1 MDHSLCGYL
10 NRCTDEE
17 LAGILQYFLRDEN
30 IKAYY
35 YVIPEII
42 KILEQ
47 RGKGKYSLDNR

>member
-42 KILEQ
+42 DTGTEGERKIFL
-47 RGKGKYSLDNR
+47 R